1 MKAFHFII
9 LAASALVSAGLA
21 TEYKQVGLI
30 ATRELITLPLD
41 AAGDPEINTLCPARN
56 FWLSHEEA
64 PWNAFWSSERQVWY
78 TRYPARAAEF
88 DEWQPADPKAP
99 WNLPE
104 PSRDPADYPGLLWT
118 PPAWVPLLKLDA
130 PEFDPETQRAEPVL
144 VWHADRVERQWTV
157 VAYTPPVPAAVTR
170 RQLRLELLSR
180 GLLANVTAAL
190 NGIPDEATKAAA
202 LIEWEDATTFDRAHP
217 LVGQI
222 GAALGLTS
230 AQLDDIWRAAA
241 ARTFTPTAP

>member
-1 MKAFHFII
+1 MKSHLLLLVLVCPAAFAGD
-9 LAASALVSAGLA
+9 LKTYGRTDTQALVSVA
-21 TEYKQVGLI
+21 TDDEGQ
-30 ATRELITLPLD
+30 P
-41 AAGDPEINTLCPARN
+41 DPTSLRPPNAPA
-56 FWLSHEEA
+56 
-64 PWNAFWSSERQVWY
+64 
-78 TRYPARAAEF
+78 
-88 DEWQPADPKAP
+88 DWQPPTLIPLVKLPAP
-99 WNLPE
+99 
-104 PSRDPADYPGLLWT
+104 D
-118 PPAWVPLLKLDA
+118 
-130 PEFDPETQRAEPVL
+130 FDPETQRAEPIL

-157 VAYTPPVPAAVTR
+157 VPYTPPVPVSVTR

-180 GLLANVTAAL
+180 DLLANVTAAL

-241 ARTFTPTAP
+241 ARTFTPPTAP